1 MFDVYEVIESEIL
14 DDPENSSA
22 NEANLLLVPFINM
35 LEALSIDN
43 GSAKRVYRFLRDGA
57 DQFEG
62 NRRRRWEN
70 QTQDAL
76 CSWQSFFQ
84 FIEIFAFELEDDGGS
99 SSFQNNFRSA
109 NEGDETRSGKTGAGN
124 LDPEDKLHR
133 AQMCMAIMRLC
144 QTVFRDRALAD
155 DLRASAGTTSRDLVI
170 TLFKLLPC
178 PVASNV
184 KGEIMRTLAVLAK
197 HTAETARSIWGLME
211 SVQLLKTADQG
222 LTTRQHLGVA
232 TGDRSKMVSGG
243 VPTTAQMIST
253 VGVRGNTM
261 MTNNPGMVGLGNM
274 NGDVNGVAGRMVRY
288 GGSQLQQ
295 SGIAAEMDKLE
306 SFNKKY
312 DAQFGFLCMLAE
324 LMRWCPTRSGYSEQ
338 LCSWRHTSS

>member
-1 MFDVYEVIESEIL
+1 MRGRDRSGSRWGDGSGSIADLDSDFSRKDCLEDLIELVEEMCRTTPATAQNFPLNNLAASLSNDSLRTNLHSGGSFSLDGGTAVQDGSPGEFVPLSSTFVFDVYEVIESEIL

-124 LDPEDKLHR
+124 LDP
-133 AQMCMAIMRLC
+133 
-144 QTVFRDRALAD
+144 
-155 DLRASAGTTSRDLVI
+155 
-170 TLFKLLPC
+170 
-178 PVASNV
+178 
-184 KGEIMRTLAVLAK
+184 
-197 HTAETARSIWGLME
+197 
-211 SVQLLKTADQG
+211 
-222 LTTRQHLGVA
+222 
-232 TGDRSKMVSGG
+232 
-243 VPTTAQMIST
+243 
-253 VGVRGNTM
+253 
-261 MTNNPGMVGLGNM
+261 
-274 NGDVNGVAGRMVRY
+274 
-288 GGSQLQQ
+288 
-295 SGIAAEMDKLE
+295 
-306 SFNKKY
+306 
-312 DAQFGFLCMLAE
+312 
-324 LMRWCPTRSGYSEQ
+324 
-338 LCSWRHTSS
+338 